1 MGKSYELVVT
11 ESEERELEG
20 LARSSNRREA
30 DRARAI
36 LQTARG
42 RKREAIA
49 EMLGV
54 SVDQVS
60 RWRGQYARGGVRTLQ
75 AKPNH
80 GRPGVLAAAAL
91 PVVEQILA
99 EPAPEGWVWTVPR
112 LAEEVQRRSGVIIS
126 AAWLNSAMRKKGG
139 FGGVGR
145 ATRSRAGR
153 MWIKSSA
160 RVCG

>member
-1 MGKSYELVVT
+1 MGKSHELVVT
-11 ESEERELEG
+11 EAEERELEVLG
-20 LARSSNRREA
+20 RSSDRQEA

-36 LQTARG
+36 LQTLRG
-42 RKREAIA
+42 RKREEIA
-49 EMLGV
+49 EVLGV

-60 RWRGQYARGGVRTLQ
+60 RWRGQYARGGVAAVR
-75 AKPNH
+75 AKKRA

-112 LAEEVQRRSGVIIS
+112 LAEEVRRRSGVKIS
-126 AAWLNSAMRKKGG
+126 AAWLNSVMRKKGG
-139 FGGVGR
+139 LPGVGR
-145 ATRSRAGR
+145 GTRSRAGK

-160 RVCG
+160 RV